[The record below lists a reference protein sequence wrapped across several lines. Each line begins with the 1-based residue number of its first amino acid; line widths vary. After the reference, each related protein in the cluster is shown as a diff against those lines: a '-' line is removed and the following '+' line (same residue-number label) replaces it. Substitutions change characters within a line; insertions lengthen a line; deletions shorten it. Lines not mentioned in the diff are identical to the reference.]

1 MTHRAALST
10 FVLAS
15 TLLPA
20 AAALAD
26 GIAEEARLRFHNLRA
41 DASPAVL
48 TNAYTGSIQ
57 LTVDANT
64 ELFSLIT
71 AGDSHT
77 VAGSVT
83 FFDATFKFDGG
94 AMTSG
99 YAHAIVTNPAGA
111 PTILYSEYNPKSAS
125 GFIFQDI
132 GSLYENNFFT
142 DDAGFSRDVIAGT
155 DIAPW
160 ATGLPLS
167 GPVFISQLSP
177 DASLGIDP
185 DVNCEFHLLENKPLS
200 AADLNNDGI
209 VDSSDLA
216 SLLAA
221 WSPMP

>member
-20 AAALAD
+20 AAMAD
-26 GIAEEARLRFHNLRA
+26 GLAEEARLRFRNMRA

-71 AGDSHT
+71 AGDSQT
-77 VAGSVT
+77 VVGSVT
-83 FFDATFKFDGG
+83 FFDATFKFDSG

-99 YAHAIVTNPAGA
+99 YVHAIVTNPAGA
-111 PTILYSEYNPKSAS
+111 PTILYSEYDTESAS
-125 GFIFQDI
+125 GFLFQDF
-132 GSLYENNFFT
+132 GSLYEINFLT
-142 DDAGFSRDVIAGT
+142 DDAGFSRDVIAGV

-167 GPVFISQLSP
+167 GPIFIRQLSP
-177 DASLGIDP
+177 DASFGVDL
-185 DVNCEFHLLENKPLS
+185 DVECEFHLLENKPAS
-200 AADLNNDGI
+200 AADLNNDGV